1 MAGPTSVLFLGMQ
14 ASFSTPVLA
23 ALIAARMEICGV
35 LIPAS
40 DEPLPKP
47 LAHSDAEPVAESGLR
62 RLLPLPSPSVGG
74 GLQIL
79 TPFVRPGVVQLAWE
93 AGIPVYE
100 ARSLAAGDVLA
111 RVRELRPDV
120 MAVACWPGLIPRAF
134 SALAGLAAL
143 NVHPS
148 LLPDNRG
155 PAPLFWT
162 FRLGRRTTGVS
173 VHELSSQADAGPLL
187 GQHRLRVAEGIE
199 GETLERRCAETG
211 GALLV
216 RAIRELATG
225 RAHPRAQDGR
235 RATSHPLPAADDF
248 LIPSSWPARRAFN
261 FIRGVAH
268 MQGPLRV
275 DAVERTFY
283 VRQAISYDEAVA
295 PDCPYELDGVLLRVR
310 LNPGTLTV
318 EVTADSSD

>member
-148 LLPDNRG
+148 CLIIAVRLRCSGRSALAGGRPVSACTSCPARPTPG
-155 PAPLFWT
+155 PCSGSTGCGWRKAS
-162 FRLGRRTTGVS
+162 RGRRWSGAAPKQAGRCWSGRSVS
-173 VHELSSQADAGPLL
+173 
-187 GQHRLRVAEGIE
+187 
-199 GETLERRCAETG
+199 
-211 GALLV
+211 
-216 RAIRELATG
+216 
-225 RAHPRAQDGR
+225 
-235 RATSHPLPAADDF
+235 
-248 LIPSSWPARRAFN
+248 W
-261 FIRGVAH
+261 
-268 MQGPLRV
+268 
-275 DAVERTFY
+275 
-283 VRQAISYDEAVA
+283 RQAA
-295 PDCPYELDGVLLRVR
+295 PTPVPR
-310 LNPGTLTV
+310 T
-318 EVTADSSD
+318 